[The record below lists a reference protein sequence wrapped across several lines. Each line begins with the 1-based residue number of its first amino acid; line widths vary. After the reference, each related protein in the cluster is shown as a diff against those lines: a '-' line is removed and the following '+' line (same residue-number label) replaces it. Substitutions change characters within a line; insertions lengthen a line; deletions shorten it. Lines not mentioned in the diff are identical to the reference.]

1 MTKIHHNPVKVVQ
14 CLRIANRPLDVAAF
28 QFLQQ
33 VFLPEQGN
41 VQSSLAD
48 TWLRKFTSG
57 RGLFHA
63 LLYTQLARNRVAK
76 ALLAKPDGSELVS
89 CHSVTVQ
96 EINDKIRNTSTA
108 CDDDNIIAVL
118 ALAFHG
124 SVRIDDSP
132 SSPSQGPL
140 KALQV
145 LDIYGGALDTVP
157 MHEDGLAKMLA
168 IRGSLANL
176 AMPGLAPQIS

>member
-1 MTKIHHNPVKVVQ
+1 MADHGLAITAI
-14 CLRIANRPLDVAAF
+14 
-28 QFLQQ
+28 QFLPQ
-33 VFLPEQGN
+33 VFLPEEGN
-41 VQSSLAD
+41 MQSSLAD
-48 TWLRKFTSG
+48 TWLRKFISQ

-63 LLYTQLARNRVAK
+63 LLFTQLARNRVAR
-76 ALLAKPDGSELVS
+76 ALLDKPDSSELLS

-96 EINDKIRNTSTA
+96 EINQKIQQTSTA

-124 SVRIDDSP
+124 SVRIDDS
-132 SSPSQGPL
+132 SNSPSQGPL

-157 MHEDGLAKMLA
+157 VHEEGLARMLA
-168 IRGSLANL
+168 IRGGLANL
-176 AMPGLAPQIS
+176 AMPGLATQIS